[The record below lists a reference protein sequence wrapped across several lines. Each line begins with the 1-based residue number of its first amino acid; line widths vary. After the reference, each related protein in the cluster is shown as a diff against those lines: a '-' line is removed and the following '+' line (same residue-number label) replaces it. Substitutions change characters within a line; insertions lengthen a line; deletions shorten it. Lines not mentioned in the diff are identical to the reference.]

1 MNRLMLALITL
12 MALLGLGVF
21 TGEHCLALG
30 YELTVGKLKN
40 AEYQVRYGKVKLKDG
55 FFENSDQNAHFHS
68 VEWPDKVA
76 FGDLNGDGVADAA
89 AILWSFVGASGT
101 LVDLVAIVNQ
111 NGHPKQAARIELGN
125 KVNVESLSIRSGQIV
140 MEIVRHTPD
149 DPLCCPSH
157 DVTEK
162 YRLSGKNLVLA
173 P

>member
-12 MALLGLGVF
+12 MTLLGLGVL
-21 TGEHCLALG
+21 TGEHSLALG
-30 YELTVGKLKN
+30 DELTVEKLKN
-40 AEYQVRYGKVKLKDG
+40 AEYQVRYGKVKLTDG
-55 FFENSDQNAHFHS
+55 LFENSDQNAHFHS
-68 VEWPDKVA
+68 VEWPNKVA

-111 NGHPKQAARIELGN
+111 NGHPKQVARIELGN
-125 KVNVESLSIRSGQIV
+125 KVEVESLSIRSGQIV

-149 DPLCCPSH
+149 DPQCCPSN